1 MLDINF
7 WEITLYIIN
16 IIVLFLFL
24 RWLLYKPIT
33 KFLQDRTDQIQK
45 EVNEAA
51 RKQTEAEQL
60 KAKYDGMV
68 ANAHSL
74 AAEIVSKGRTLADE
88 QAKQIVDDA
97 AVQANDIRARAEQQ
111 IGEEKRQ
118 ALLELRQEVT
128 HMAIQIASKILEREV
143 TYADNKQIIDN
154 FFEKVG

>member
-16 IIVLFLFL
+16 IVILFFVL

-33 KFLQDRTDQIQK
+33 KFLEDRTDRVQK
-45 EVNEAA
+45 EINEAA

-68 ANAHSL
+68 SGAQGM
-74 AAEIVSKGRTLADE
+74 AAEIVSKGKTLADDR
-88 QAKQIVDDA
+88 ARQIVNEA
-97 AVQANDIRARAEQQ
+97 AAQAAELRERAEQQ
-111 IGEEKRQ
+111 IEEEKKQ

-128 HMAIQIASKILEREV
+128 QMAIQIASKILEREV
-143 TYADNKQIIDN
+143 TYADNKQIIDS

>member
-7 WEITLYIIN
+7 WEITLYILN
-16 IIVLFLFL
+16 IIILFFFL
-24 RWLLYKPIT
+24 RWLLYKPIN
-33 KFLQDRTDQIQK
+33 KFLADRADQIQK

-68 ANAHSL
+68 SNAHSL
-74 AAEIVSKGRTLADE
+74 AAEIVSKGRALADE

-128 HMAIQIASKILEREV
+128 QMAIQIASKILEREV

>member
-88 QAKQIVDDA
+88 QARQIVDDA

>member
-33 KFLQDRTDQIQK
+33 KVLQDRTDQIQK